1 MVTPLFTAA
10 LTLSSLAA
18 RLGAEEMLNVG
29 WRNWNVRAISSQ
41 LSDRDA
47 SRERDGMVETF
58 DCDTAG
64 LPGQRDER
72 GELGHGTLS
81 FR

>member
-47 SRERDGMVETF
+47 SREMGWWKLLIVTPRGCRDRETKEESW
-58 DCDTAG
+58 DTG
-64 LPGQRDER
+64 R
-72 GELGHGTLS
+72 
-81 FR
+81 

>member
-1 MVTPLFTAA
+1 MVTPIFTAA

-47 SRERDGMVETF
+47 SRERDGMVETLIVTPRGCR
-58 DCDTAG
+58 DRETKEESWDTG
-64 LPGQRDER
+64 R
-72 GELGHGTLS
+72 
-81 FR
+81 